1 MGDWCGSIIIDSAD
15 IIEAAGAEEGKT
27 ANLSFKQK
35 WGQAKKVI
43 FFARGGVFSLDPPFN
58 GRPQLHEN
66 AV

>member
-15 IIEAAGAEEGKT
+15 IIEATGAEEGKT

-43 FFARGGVFSLDPPFN
+43 FSHGEVFFHLTRPLMGDPFSPLLF
-58 GRPQLHEN
+58 
-66 AV
+66 